1 MARPGFISFTSSAQG
16 ALAGPE
22 KQLARD
28 GLSHVLSFSHGV
40 DLPSADDSRVLG
52 GQPMHRPVEVIK
64 PLDRV
69 SPQLYQALCE
79 REVLTKV
86 VLFWCQ
92 FNAAGT
98 LELLYEIELKNARVV
113 SLQPV
118 MPDLLVRGQEDHPYC
133 EKVNLLY
140 ESISWRYGP
149 SAEVE
154 FEARNEAGKA

>member
-22 KQLARD
+22 KQLTRD

-52 GQPMHRPVEVIK
+52 GQPMHRPIEVVK

-79 REVLTKV
+79 RELLTKV
-86 VLFWCQ
+86 VLFWCRY
-92 FNAAGT
+92 NTAGT
-98 LELLYEIELKNARVV
+98 LELLYRSEEHTSELQ
-113 SLQPV
+113 SQ
-118 MPDLLVRGQEDHPYC
+118 Q
-133 EKVNLLY
+133 
-140 ESISWRYGP
+140 
-149 SAEVE
+149 
-154 FEARNEAGKA
+154 

>member
-52 GQPMHRPVEVIK
+52 GRRIHHQKEVIK

-92 FNAAGT
+92 FNASGT